1 MRRQRPSSSIFSK
14 GVSRVSGFGVVD
26 MRSRGFSARS
36 SQINNVGSI
45 DQALMQSMEQKLD
58 CFSVCQHIWS
68 FATATNDDAGDGFD
82 GPRRERHQCMV

>member
-1 MRRQRPSSSIFSK
+1 
-14 GVSRVSGFGVVD
+14 

-36 SQINNVGSI
+36 SQINNAGSI
-45 DQALMQSMEQKLD
+45 DQALMQSMEQKVQFLTHLLKLD

-82 GPRRERHQCMV
+82 GPRRERHHCMA